1 MWKMEKKK
9 ADTSKLP
16 QPEGNAETSFA
27 QILSDHEGETH
38 LIVLHDFPDPD
49 TIAAACAHQLLS
61 AKFHIKTDIIY
72 AGRISHPQNIAL
84 VHLLEIPL
92 LKYEGELPQ
101 AYDAAVFVDN
111 QGMTCTE
118 IVTALAEAKVP
129 TLMVVDHHE
138 PQDALDPLFK
148 DVRPVG
154 ATATIYADYLSQN
167 LDMDKTNEAHVMVA
181 TALMHGLVSDTTNF
195 IRAKKADFEAA
206 AFLSQY
212 ADSELL
218 AQILGQ
224 ARSKQVMEKIYKAL
238 EKRMVVENYSIVGIG
253 YLRAED
259 RDAIPQTADFLLS
272 EANVHTVVIYGI
284 VVTKDQTES
293 LIGSMRTTEITIS
306 PDEFIK
312 EVLGKDD
319 NGRFYGGGKTS
330 AGGFEIPIGFLSG
343 ADDDAYRRLK
353 WQVYDRQIKHK
364 IFNKIGVEIDP
375 VESADPDDC

>member
-1 MWKMEKKK
+1 MEKKK
-9 ADTSKLP
+9 LDKSKLP
-16 QPEGNAETSFA
+16 PTKGPAEISLTP
-27 QILSDHEGETH
+27 ILSDHEGETH

-49 TIAAACAHQLLS
+49 TIAAACAHRLLS
-61 AKFHIKTDIIY
+61 DEFNIKTDIIY

-84 VHLLEIPL
+84 VNLLGIPL
-92 LKYEGELPQ
+92 LKYEGDLPQ

-111 QGMTCTE
+111 QGTTCAE
-118 IVTALAEAKVP
+118 IVTALAEANVP

-138 PQDALDPLFK
+138 LQDTLAPLFK

-154 ATATIYADYLSQN
+154 ATATIYAEYLSQN
-167 LDMDKTNEAHVMVA
+167 LEMNKENEAHVMVA
-181 TALMHGLVSDTTNF
+181 TALMHGLVSDTSDF

-224 ARSKQVMEKIYKAL
+224 ARSRKVMETIHKAL
-238 EKRMVVENYSIVGIG
+238 GNRVLVENYSIVGIG
-253 YLRAED
+253 YLQAKD
-259 RDAIPQTADFLLS
+259 RDAIPQAADFLLS
-272 EANVHTVVIYGI
+272 EANVHTVIIYGI

-293 LIGSMRTTEITIS
+293 LVGSMRTTEITIS

-312 EVLGKDD
+312 EVLGKNE

-364 IFNKIGVEIDP
+364 IFNKIGVEM
-375 VESADPDDC
+375 ETDDGA

>member
-1 MWKMEKKK
+1 MEKKK
-9 ADTSKLP
+9 SDKSKLP
-16 QPEGNAETSFA
+16 QTKGPAETSFA
-27 QILSDHEGETH
+27 QILSGHEGETH

-49 TIAAACAHQLLS
+49 TIAAACAHRLLS
-61 AKFHIKTDIIY
+61 DKFKIKTDIIY
-72 AGRISHPQNIAL
+72 AERISHPQNIAL
-84 VHLLEIPL
+84 VNLLKIPL

-111 QGMTCTE
+111 QGTTCPE
-118 IVTALAEAKVP
+118 IVAALAEANVP

-138 PQDALDPLFK
+138 LQDALAPLFK

-154 ATATIYADYLSQN
+154 ATATIYAEYLSQN
-167 LDMDKTNEAHVMVA
+167 LEMNKENEAHVMVA
-181 TALMHGLVSDTTNF
+181 TALMHGLVSDTSGF
-195 IRAKKADFEAA
+195 LRAKKADFEAA

-224 ARSKQVMEKIYKAL
+224 ARSRKVMETIHKAL
-238 EKRMVVENYSIVGIG
+238 GNRVLVENYSIVGIG
-253 YLRAED
+253 YLQAKD
-259 RDAIPQTADFLLS
+259 RDAIPQAADFLLS
-272 EANVHTVVIYGI
+272 EANVHTVIIYGI
-284 VVTKDQTES
+284 VITKDQTES
-293 LIGSMRTTEITIS
+293 LVGSMRTTEITIS

-312 EVLGKDD
+312 EVLGKNE

-353 WQVYDRQIKHK
+353 WQVYDQQIKHK
-364 IFNKIGVEIDP
+364 IFNKIGVEMETDEA
-375 VESADPDDC
+375 VQPDD